1 MSLRD
6 TAAQDSTDIIEDND
20 DFASD
25 IVLIAPDTT
34 RHEVKGF
41 YNRIGVMIDPNTGLK
56 IFGNSSSVTVSLS
69 TLVSLGVTI
78 DALDT
83 ENWQVEAEDI
93 HGEKVVGYISAAL
106 KDRTLGRVTMAIRT
120 VPQNE

>member
-6 TAAQDSTDIIEDND
+6 MVAEDSTAIIEDDD
-20 DFASD
+20 DFASP

-34 RHEVKGF
+34 RYDLRGI
-41 YNRIGVMIDPNTGLK
+41 YNRVGVMIDPNSGLK
-56 IFGNSSSVTVSLS
+56 IFGNSSSITVSLS
-69 TLVSLGVTI
+69 TLISLGVTI
-78 DALDT
+78 EALDT

-93 HGEKVVGYISAAL
+93 NGEKVVGYISAAL
-106 KDRTLGRVTMAIRT
+106 KDRTLGRATMAIRT